1 MLITYQGHS
10 QFLLQSAD
18 GFRVLTDPYDES
30 ANFPVKPIAADAVT
44 VSHGHKDH
52 SYVAKVT
59 GDPVIASTEGTHV
72 LSSTVRASARSAF
85 HDMAGGVKR
94 GSSLLFR
101 IEMDGLV
108 ISHLGD
114 LGHIPDT
121 DQLLYLKG
129 TDILLIPVGGFYT
142 IDAAQA
148 LQIVRALRP
157 RIIIPMHFK
166 TNGFGLKAIAP
177 VDDFLKKMAPT
188 EPSVQPLL
196 RVTREDLSQQPRL
209 VLLEIAQ

>member
-30 ANFPVKPIAADAVT
+30 ANFPVNPITADAVT

-52 SYVAKVT
+52 NYVAKVT
-59 GDPVIASTEGTHV
+59 GDPVIASTEGTHM

-85 HDMAGGVKR
+85 HDMSGGTKR

-121 DQLLYLKG
+121 GQLLYLKG

-142 IDAAQA
+142 VDAAQA
-148 LQIVRALRP
+148 VQIVRALRP
-157 RIIIPMHFK
+157 RIVIPMHFR
-166 TNGFGLKAIAP
+166 TGDHGLKPIAP
-177 VDDFLKKMAPT
+177 VDDFLKKMAPA
-188 EPSVQPLL
+188 EASVQPLL
-196 RVTREDLSQQPRL
+196 RVTREDLSQQPHL
-209 VLLEIAQ
+209 VVLEITQ